1 MPFLR
6 LPPSFFAPLAAVAAL
21 RLHRLD
27 EGGGTK
33 LPLPLGRSG
42 AVLLPRLL
50 LLPTLLRGL
59 LLPQRMLALQL
70 LLLPTPLFL
79 DLSLRLQLLLALH
92 ALPDHLLVAAC
103 PFLLLQ
109 TELIQLL
116 AALLQSLP
124 ALLLPHWRLPAR
136 DIDR

>member
-1 MPFLR
+1 
-6 LPPSFFAPLAAVAAL
+6 
-21 RLHRLD
+21 
-27 EGGGTK
+27 
-33 LPLPLGRSG
+33 LGRSG